1 MGRKSSCDDPLL
13 FVCNYE
19 MRCGASVLN
28 SAYRDS
34 TEDYWHMSWGPEDK
48 SLAEWVAGPSSST
61 GKLRHEVAATN
72 SFKEQNQ
79 PLPKVPAEAAAA
91 APIPGTEAATAN
103 TTAGGGNEQVV
114 AVDVHAAAST
124 RM

>member
-1 MGRKSSCDDPLL
+1 M
-13 FVCNYE
+13 
-19 MRCGASVLN
+19 N

-79 PLPKVPAEAAAA
+79 PLPKVPVEAAAA
-91 APIPGTEAATAN
+91 APIPGTEAATATATAN
-103 TTAGGGNEQVV
+103 TTTGGGNEQVV

>member
-1 MGRKSSCDDPLL
+1 M
-13 FVCNYE
+13 
-19 MRCGASVLN
+19 N

-79 PLPKVPAEAAAA
+79 PLPKVPVEAAEA
-91 APIPGTEAATAN
+91 APIPGTEAATATATAN
-103 TTAGGGNEQVV
+103 TTAGGSNEQVV

>member
-1 MGRKSSCDDPLL
+1 M
-13 FVCNYE
+13 
-19 MRCGASVLN
+19 N

-91 APIPGTEAATAN
+91 APIPGTEAAATASAN
-103 TTAGGGNEQVV
+103 ATNGGGNEQVV
-114 AVDVHAAAST
+114 AVDVHAAAAST

>member
-1 MGRKSSCDDPLL
+1 
-13 FVCNYE
+13 
-19 MRCGASVLN
+19 
-28 SAYRDS
+28 
-34 TEDYWHMSWGPEDK
+34 MSWGPEDK

-91 APIPGTEAATAN
+91 APIPGTEAAATATAD
-103 TTAGGGNEQVV
+103 TTTGGSGNEQVV
-114 AVDVHAAAST
+114 AVDVHAVAST